1 MSLDNLPFN
10 AFDIILVAVLLA
22 GLTRGRKHGMSE
34 ELFSLVKWL
43 VVVFGCAVLYE
54 PLGKLFAQECYFS
67 VLTGYLIVYVGAALL
82 ILGAFA
88 LFKHSVGGKLLGSD
102 IFGRAEYYLGMCAG
116 VVRYSCIV
124 LAVLALLNARYFTPQ
139 EVKAMTA
146 FQQDVYGSEFFPT
159 LHTAQATVFEQS
171 LTGPWIR
178 ENLGFLL
185 ISPTK
190 PELKELHQKE
200 VDFGFK
206 P

>member
-1 MSLDNLPFN
+1 MSLDHLPVN
-10 AFDIILVAVLLA
+10 AFDIILLAVLLA
-22 GLTRGRKHGMSE
+22 GLARGRKHGMSE
-34 ELFSLVKWL
+34 ELFSLIKWL
-43 VVVFGCAVLYE
+43 VVVFACAALYD
-54 PLGKLFAQECYFS
+54 PVGTWFAQECYLS
-67 VLTGYLIVYVGAALL
+67 ILSGYLIVYVGAALL

-88 LFKHSVGGKLLGSD
+88 LVKHSIGGKLLGSD
-102 IFGRAEYYLGMCAG
+102 IFGRAEYYLGMCSG

-124 LAVLALLNARYFTPQ
+124 LAVLALLNARYFTPK

-171 LTGPWIR
+171 LTGPWIK
-178 ENLGFLL
+178 ENLAFLL
-185 ISPTK
+185 IRPTK

-200 VDFGFK
+200 LDLGFK